1 MKRYQVVYLN
11 IKNGGYPKT
20 AWFDKFSATREFVL
34 LFRAV
39 GYSCDVWEHTEK
51 GARIVVIT

>member
-1 MKRYQVVYLN
+1 MKRYQVLYLK
-11 IKNGGYPKT
+11 IKNGGYPMT
-20 AWFDKFSATREFVL
+20 AWFDTFSAAREFVL

-39 GYSCDVWEHTEK
+39 GYSCDVLEYTDK